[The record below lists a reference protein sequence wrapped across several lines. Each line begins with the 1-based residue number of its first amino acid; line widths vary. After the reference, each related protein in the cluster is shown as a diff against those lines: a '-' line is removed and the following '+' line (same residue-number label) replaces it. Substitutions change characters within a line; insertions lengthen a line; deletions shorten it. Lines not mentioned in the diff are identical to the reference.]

1 MSILLTASPASTM
14 HAWKPPQNGNT
25 SSPPRGAP
33 AAQLAETRPKY
44 LASSPTQRWESNV
57 CIYSRSVPDASHQR
71 CGWQRQQPRSI
82 THGLPATLLSAPSP
96 PGPANKGNSE
106 PLSRRGAREA
116 VVLPGS
122 FREKILRPV
131 SHGGCRTAS
140 MPRCAARLPMPGP
153 PLLRSRR
160 LQGGERT
167 TGLSGQGCS
176 ASPLLY
182 PTVSAQRLPGKQTQ
196 GWVLLVHTR
205 PLFIQSFQLN

>member
-1 MSILLTASPASTM
+1 MSILVTASPASTM

-25 SSPPRGAP
+25 SSPLRGAP

-44 LASSPTQRWESNV
+44 LASSQTQRWESNV
-57 CIYSRSVPDASHQR
+57 CTYSRPVPDASHQR

-140 MPRCAARLPMPGP
+140 TPRCAARLPMPGP

-160 LQGGERT
+160 LQGGEHT
-167 TGLSGQGCS
+167 TGLSEQGCS
-176 ASPLLY
+176 ASPLLSS
-182 PTVSAQRLPGKQTQ
+182 PQRPQRSTCQ
-196 GWVLLVHTR
+196 ANR
-205 PLFIQSFQLN
+205 PRAGSSLFIQDLFSFNHFN